1 MTLLIWSQVDYVQD
15 LLRRDSSLGF
25 EPEQVTVIRNQ
36 GLTLEQTRVLKSE
49 LLQDSRIALVS
60 LAETLPGNLS
70 RTWYEVEGEDAAKVQ
85 VRTYGVDGDFFE
97 MLGLRMSRGRA
108 HDFAYRVEM
117 GIGLFVVSG
126 ALSFL
131 VAGLTVG
138 HQAMR
143 AALTNP
149 VDTLRTE

>member
-1 MTLLIWSQVDYVQD
+1 MVGQFTVTAALMTMTLLIWSQVDYVQD

-70 RTWYEVEGEDAAKVQ
+70 RTWYEVTGGGRGQGAGED
-85 VRTYGVDGDFFE
+85 
-97 MLGLRMSRGRA
+97 LRSGRRLLRDAGPA
-108 HDFAYRVEM
+108 HEPGPRP
-117 GIGLFVVSG
+117 
-126 ALSFL
+126 
-131 VAGLTVG
+131 
-138 HQAMR
+138 HR
-143 AALTNP
+143 
-149 VDTLRTE
+149 